1 VLSACAGKIET
12 LASGLQRPMG
22 VALGADG
29 TCLVSESGAGRV
41 ARLHRGGV
49 DTVLDGLQQPQGIF
63 VRNDLLYVVD
73 TGAKELI
80 ECDLRSGARRT
91 IASALP
97 VGAPAGV
104 VPKFLGAI
112 GDMSGPMGPFAGIT
126 GTADG
131 TLYLSGDADG
141 SILALHPGKR

>member
-1 VLSACAGKIET
+1 VRGQDRNAGQR
-12 LASGLQRPMG
+12 LAAPDGCR
-22 VALGADG
+22 AGADG

-41 ARLHRGGV
+41 VRLHRGGV